1 MKVGED
7 FDNVEYEFEGY
18 VPRKGAVVAG
28 LDIGTTKTCCM
39 VGEIKKDSVEVVG
52 VGFASSKG
60 IKKGVI
66 VNIGSTVESIK
77 TAVEKAEMDAHCKIE
92 RVYVGIAGNHIKGFN
107 SPGILAIDGKEIT
120 EADVDEV
127 IRGASTVKITGD
139 HQIIHVLPQEY
150 MVDDKT
156 GIQDPLGMLGVRLVT
171 NVHIVTAEK
180 DAVHNL
186 YNCCSK
192 AGLEVSEMV
201 LESIASAQSV
211 MDHDELEMGAVLVD
225 IGGGTTDVAVFC
237 DGTIR
242 HTFEI
247 GVGGHNLTNDLSVG
261 LRTTL
266 QDAEYLKEEFGSCI
280 PDLIKPNVVVEVP
293 DIGEREPQTVT
304 QRTLVEIIEARI
316 GEILEMVNDRLV
328 DSGLKKRVNGG
339 VILTGGTALLANIND
354 LAEQIFDLPV
364 RTGYPTKIHGKHD
377 QIFSPRCTTGAG
389 LVLYGWEKEKN
400 RKRSIKDPWWKS
412 LKRESKKFLK

>member
-1 MKVGED
+1 MLGD
-7 FDNVEYEFEGY
+7 DLDNMEYEFEGY
-18 VPRKGAVVAG
+18 VPRKVGTVVTG
-28 LDIGTTKTCCM
+28 LDIGTTKTCCI
-39 VGEIKKDSVEVVG
+39 VGELKQDGVEVVG
-52 VGFASSKG
+52 VGIAPSRG
-60 IKKGVI
+60 VKKGVI
-66 VNIGSTVESIK
+66 VNIGATVESIK
-77 TAVEKAEMDAHCKIE
+77 EAVDKAEVDSHCKID

-120 EADVDEV
+120 EEDVEEV

-139 HQIIHVLPQEY
+139 HQIIHVLPQEF

-192 AGLEVSEMV
+192 AGLEVAEMV
-201 LESIASAQSV
+201 LESIASAESV
-211 MDHDELEMGAVLVD
+211 MSRDELDMGAVLVD

-247 GVGGHNLTNDLSVG
+247 GLGGHNLTNDLSVG

-280 PDLIKPNVVVEVP
+280 PDIIKPNMVVEVP
-293 DIGEREPQTVT
+293 DIGARDAQTVA
-304 QRTLVEIIEARI
+304 QRTLVEILEARI
-316 GEILEMVNDRLV
+316 GEILEIINGRLI

-339 VILTGGTALLANIND
+339 VVLTGGTALLADISD

-364 RTGYPTKIHGKHD
+364 RVGYPTNIQGKHD
-377 QIFSPRCTTGAG
+377 QIYTPRCTTGVG
-389 LVLYGWEKEKN
+389 LVLYGWDKYKGPVTKRPTVIDFARN
-400 RKRSIKDPWWKS
+400 FFKKRS
-412 LKRESKKFLK
+412 